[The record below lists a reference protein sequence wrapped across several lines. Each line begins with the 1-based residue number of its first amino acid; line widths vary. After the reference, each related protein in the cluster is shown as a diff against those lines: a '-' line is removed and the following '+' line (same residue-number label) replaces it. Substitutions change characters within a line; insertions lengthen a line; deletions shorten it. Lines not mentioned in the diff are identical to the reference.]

1 MNIID
6 EHQKLK
12 ILELIKAHLGKDNPV
27 QVDEI
32 IKEVVLPDREVR
44 RIVQYL
50 INEDKYPIGS
60 TTKGPYGFFMI
71 VSFEDYLEAVKNL
84 TNRKEKLRERVNSL
98 REACIR
104 DGIQVPKVEFFD
116 SKSKTIFK
124 ISNSVVIYLK

>member
-1 MNIID
+1 MTNID
-6 EHQKLK
+6 EKQKLRV
-12 ILELIKAHLGKDNPV
+12 LELIKNHLGKDNPI
-27 QVDEI
+27 QVEDL
-32 IKEVVLPDREVR
+32 IKHVLLPDREIR

-84 TNRKEKLRERVNSL
+84 TNRKEKLKERVSSL

-116 SKSKTIFK
+116 AKSKTIFK

>member
-1 MNIID
+1 MNNFD
-6 EHQKLK
+6 EKQKLK
-12 ILELIKAHLGKDNPV
+12 ILGIIKEHLGKDNPI
-27 QVDEI
+27 QVDDLMD
-32 IKEVVLPDREVR
+32 KVLIPDREIR

-50 INEDKYPIGS
+50 INEEKYPIGS

-84 TNRKEKLRERVNSL
+84 TNRKEKLKERVSAL

-104 DGIQVPKVEFFD
+104 EGIQVPKIDFYD

-124 ISNSVVIYLK
+124 ISNSVVIYFK